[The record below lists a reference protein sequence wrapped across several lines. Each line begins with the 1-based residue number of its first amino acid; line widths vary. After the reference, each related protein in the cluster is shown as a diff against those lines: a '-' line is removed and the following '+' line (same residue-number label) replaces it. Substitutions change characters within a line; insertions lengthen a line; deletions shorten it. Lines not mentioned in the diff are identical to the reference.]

1 LHRLKNST
9 KFNIH
14 KKSKKNQKESEMALY
29 KAYPKKGTT
38 CKVTFELPEEATAG
52 VKKIALVGD
61 FNNWDKNK
69 NILSKNKEGRYSI
82 TVSLDQGHEYQFRYL
97 MDESRW
103 ENDWAA
109 DKYLPSSYGNAD
121 NSVVIV

>member
-1 LHRLKNST
+1 
-9 KFNIH
+9 
-14 KKSKKNQKESEMALY
+14 MALY
-29 KAYPKKGTT
+29 KAYPKKGNT
-38 CKVTFELPEEATAG
+38 CKITFELPEEATSG

-69 NILSKNKEGRYSI
+69 HILSKNKEGRYAI
-82 TVSLDQGHEYQFRYL
+82 TVTLDQGHEYQFRYL
-97 MDESRW
+97 MDDSRW

-109 DKYLPSSYGNAD
+109 DKYLSSSYGNAD

>member
-1 LHRLKNST
+1 
-9 KFNIH
+9 
-14 KKSKKNQKESEMALY
+14 MALY

-38 CKVTFELPEEATAG
+38 CKVTFEIPMEATTG

-61 FNNWDKNK
+61 FNNWDTNAH
-69 NILSKNKEGRYSI
+69 ILSRNKDGLYSI
-82 TVSLDQGHEYQFRYL
+82 TIVLEQGHEYQFRYL
-97 MDESRW
+97 MDDFRW

-109 DKYLPSSYGNAD
+109 DKYLPSSFANCD

>member
-1 LHRLKNST
+1 
-9 KFNIH
+9 
-14 KKSKKNQKESEMALY
+14 MALY

-38 CKVTFELPEEATAG
+38 CKVTFELPEEATMG
-52 VKKIALVGD
+52 VSTVALVGD
-61 FNNWDKNK
+61 FNAWNK
-69 NILSKNKEGRYSI
+69 GEHILKKNKEGLFSI
-82 TVSLDQGHEYQFRYL
+82 TITLDQGHEYQFRYL

-109 DKYLPSSYGNAD
+109 DKYMPSGYGNSD

>member
-1 LHRLKNST
+1 
-9 KFNIH
+9 
-14 KKSKKNQKESEMALY
+14 MALY

-38 CKVTFELPEEATAG
+38 CKVTFELPEDATTG

-61 FNNWDKNK
+61 FNNWNK
-69 NILSKNKEGRYSI
+69 TANFLSPNKDGRYSI
-82 TVSLDQGHEYQFRYL
+82 TLALDQGHEYQFRYL

>member
-1 LHRLKNST
+1 
-9 KFNIH
+9 
-14 KKSKKNQKESEMALY
+14 MALY

-38 CKVTFELPEEATAG
+38 CKVTFELPVDATTG

-61 FNNWDKNK
+61 FNNWNK
-69 NILSKNKEGRYSI
+69 TAHFLSLNKEGRYSI
-82 TVSLDQGHEYQFRYL
+82 TLVLDQGKEYQFRYL

-109 DKYLPSSYGNAD
+109 DKYFPSSYGNAD

>member
-1 LHRLKNST
+1 
-9 KFNIH
+9 
-14 KKSKKNQKESEMALY
+14 MALY
-29 KAYPKKGTT
+29 KAYPKKGDT
-38 CKVTFELPEEATAG
+38 CKVTFELPDEATMG

-61 FNNWDKNK
+61 FNNWSTTE
-69 NILSKNKEGRYSI
+69 NILTKNKEGHFAI
-82 TVSLDQGHEYQFRYL
+82 TIVLTQGREYQFRYL

-109 DKYLPSSYGNAD
+109 DKYLPSSFGNAD